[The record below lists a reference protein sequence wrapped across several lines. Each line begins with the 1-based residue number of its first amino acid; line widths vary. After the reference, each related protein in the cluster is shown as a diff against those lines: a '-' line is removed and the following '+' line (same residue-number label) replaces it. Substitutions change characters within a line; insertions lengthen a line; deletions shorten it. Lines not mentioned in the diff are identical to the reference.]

1 MPSTTSYEESKWAKK
16 QEKGQKH
23 SCRVAKGEEA
33 GQPGASNMRELV
45 WDEELEAIAQRFHLS
60 LIIKFLQS
68 YFSAT

>member
-45 WDEELEAIAQRFHLS
+45 WDEELEAIAQRFDLR
-60 LIIKFLQS
+60 LINFFQS
-68 YFSAT
+68 FFFAT